1 MTTWWSDLKK
11 ILQWGL
17 YALGMILAI
26 FIINQFI
33 LLYQLLHNIHPYLAI
48 GIVTV
53 LIVALIVMIF
63 KIYQQFNSAPTVLTL
78 DADASEEEIVIY
90 QKQVYAQLK
99 KNPYL
104 QDLNWDDDGDISDQ
118 VAEGLQHLQTL
129 TNPLIQ
135 ENANAIFL
143 TTAVSQNGSLDS
155 LVVLYTLLRM
165 VWQIAKIYGTRPSL
179 HSLFKLYLQ
188 VASVIL
194 MARAIEDIDLI
205 EYQIEPIITSVLG
218 ESVVSAVPGMVPIA
232 NLVVSSILE
241 GAVNSFLT
249 LRVGIITQDCLTSQT
264 PINKKDIRHD
274 ATVRALPK
282 LKLVVKDNA
291 GHIVK
296 TIGRAAK
303 NVGKST
309 AKKWFNLV

>member
-1 MTTWWSDLKK
+1 MTTWWNDLKR
-11 ILQWGL
+11 IFQWGM
-17 YALGMILAI
+17 YAIGIILAI

-48 GIVTV
+48 GIVSL
-53 LIVALIVMIF
+53 LIIAFIMMIY
-63 KIYQQFNSAPTVLTL
+63 KIYQQFKAAPDVLTL
-78 DADASEEEIVIY
+78 DDDASEEDILAY
-90 QKQVYAQLK
+90 QKQVYSQLK
-99 KNPYL
+99 KNAHL
-104 QDLNWDDDGDISDQ
+104 QDLEWDDEGNITEQIDQ
-118 VAEGLQHLQTL
+118 GLQHLQTL
-129 TNPLIQ
+129 TNPIIQ

-143 TTAVSQNGSLDS
+143 TTAISQNGSLDS

-165 VWQIAKIYGTRPSL
+165 VWQIARIYGTRPSL
-179 HSLFKLYLQ
+179 QSLFKLYLQ

-218 ESVVSAVPGMVPIA
+218 ESVVSAVPGMIPIA

-249 LRVGIITQDCLTSQT
+249 LRVGIITQDFLTSQT
-264 PINKKDIRHD
+264 PVNKNDVRHD
-274 ATVRALPK
+274 ATIRALPK

-303 NVGKST
+303 NVGKNT
-309 AKKWFNLV
+309 AKRWFNLV